1 MKAIAPALFKT
12 LAAEQWRRPP
22 VERVELR
29 LTLPPSANRLWAP
42 AGPSA
47 IRLTKR
53 YAAWKRVAAAEIAA
67 QRPGMIDG
75 RYVLEMLVSTRSGM
89 DLDNTIKPV
98 SDALQDAGVIHNDS
112 LARRIVIEGSDA
124 IDGVEVVLTPWRA
137 A

>member
-1 MKAIAPALFKT
+1 MKVILPAQMKA
-12 LAAEQWRRPP
+12 LAIEQWRRPP

-29 LTLPPSANRLWAP
+29 LTLPPSTNRLWAP
-42 AGPSA
+42 AGQNA

-53 YAAWKRVAAAEIAA
+53 YATWKRVAAAEIAA

-89 DLDNTIKPV
+89 DLDNAIKPV

-112 LARRIVIEGSDA
+112 LARRIVVEGSDT
-124 IDGVEVVLTPWRA
+124 IDGVEVVLTPWGA